1 MAGAIRREGR
11 IGEHSMSS
19 DPDLS
24 ARTRAA
30 NVLRSFFKLPPFEQ
44 LLGDG
49 LASGRFPTGFA
60 KLAPN
65 HYQYEVPTLRTARR
79 HGLTFRLNLQQYN
92 DWMVFFARPNPLCT
106 EVVGLCPEGGTM
118 IDVGA
123 NLGEFSLRVAQK
135 VGPRGRVLS
144 FEPFPPT
151 LAVFRANVIL
161 NPGLPIEVIPC
172 AVSDTPG
179 SVHMRGTDPTNLG
192 TVRAVEGSAS
202 DSDPL
207 VQVVR
212 LDDVVAQRKLD
223 RVDLIKA
230 DVEGFEYR
238 ALAGGIETLRRF
250 RPIVVLELVDRHL
263 IAQGSSARAVVEL
276 LQGLGYTVT
285 EAFTRAVW
293 RDASVADGC
302 ETDIV
307 ARHGGGA

>member
-1 MAGAIRREGR
+1 
-11 IGEHSMSS
+11 MSS

-24 ARTRAA
+24 ARTRFA
-30 NVLRSFFKLPPFEQ
+30 NVLRSLFKLPPFEQ
-44 LLGDG
+44 MLGDG
-49 LASGRFPTGFA
+49 LSAGRLPAACA

-65 HYQYEVPTLRTARR
+65 HYQYRVPTLRTVRR

-92 DWMVFFARPNPLCT
+92 DWMVYFGRPNALCD

-118 IDVGA
+118 IDIGA
-123 NLGEFSLRVAQK
+123 NLGEFSLRVARK

-151 LAVFRANVIL
+151 LAVFRGNVTL

-179 SVHMRGTDPTNLG
+179 AVRMRGTDPTNLG
-192 TVRAVEGSAS
+192 TVRAVEASAS

-212 LDDVVAQRKLD
+212 LDDMVAQRKLD

-250 RPIVVLELVDRHL
+250 RPVVVLELADRHL

-276 LQGLGYTVT
+276 LQGLGYLVAD
-285 EAFTRAVW
+285 AFTRVVW
-293 RDASVADGC
+293 RDAAVADGC
-302 ETDIV
+302 ETDII
-307 ARHGGGA
+307 ARHAGGP